1 MKEIFFSAEIYSKM
15 FSSEMIFNF
24 IVQMM
29 YVKPSTKI
37 PHFDLDVEESWP
49 PFAIQIF
56 LIPAKKHGRIDQVSE
71 TSNFLEPKQWINN

>member
-1 MKEIFFSAEIYSKM
+1 
-15 FSSEMIFNF
+15 
-24 IVQMM
+24 MM